1 MTEAE
6 IDEMDAHRRSV
17 LLRWAGKTIPALDVY
32 TSASGPFD
40 PIGQGFVRLVDV
52 MGDDA
57 RIAAAARLSYSA
69 GKGKTRSSEEG
80 LIRYLMRNRHSS
92 PTEMAQ
98 ITLHLK
104 MPIFVARQLV
114 RHRTASLNEMSGRY
128 SILPDEFY
136 IPPAEQVCAQATDN
150 KQGRADPLGA
160 GAVGTIR
167 DYMHRSSGDAFRFY
181 QDFLK
186 MGLAKETARMMLPV
200 STYTEWWWTFDAHN
214 LLHMLGLR
222 LDKHAQWECRVYA
235 EAIARIVA
243 DWLPMTWKAFVD
255 YRLEAH
261 TLSGPEVRA
270 LRQALAASTGAIR
283 DGAEVTAL
291 ASENGVN
298 AREIGGLLTLLELES

>member
-6 IDEMDAHRRSV
+6 IDEMDAHRRTV
-17 LLRWAGKTIPALDVY
+17 LGRWGGVTIPTLDVY
-32 TSASGPFD
+32 TSGSFPEPVGT
-40 PIGQGFVRLVDV
+40 GFVRLVDV
-52 MGDDA
+52 MGDDT

-80 LIRYLMRNRHSS
+80 LIRYLMRHRHST

-128 SILPDEFY
+128 SILPNEFY
-136 IPPAEQVCAQATDN
+136 IPPADQVCHQATDN
-150 KQGRADPLGA
+150 KQGRSGPLAEGA
-160 GAVGTIR
+160 NGAVR
-167 DYMHRSSGDAFRFY
+167 DTMHRVASEAFTVY
-181 QDFLK
+181 EDFVRL
-186 MGLAKETARMMLPV
+186 GVAKETARMQLPV

-222 LDKHAQWECRVYA
+222 LDAHAQWECRVYA

-243 DWLPMTWKAFVD
+243 DWLPMTWRAFVD
-255 YRLEAH
+255 YRLEAR

-291 ASENGVN
+291 LTENGVG
-298 AREIGGLLTLLELES
+298 AREVGALLDLLELNP